1 MKPFELPA
9 RLQTILDLL
18 NPCQTL
24 ADIGTDHAYIPL
36 YAVAQG
42 LVERAYGCDINP
54 DPLKDAALNVQRSG
68 LSAQV
73 ELCLADGL
81 VALKEKAVDALV
93 LAGMNGELMLRLLSA
108 SPQELAQVEQVIVQ
122 PNQGIYLVRRHLQ
135 QQGFHLKAEKM
146 IRVKE
151 RFFITCRFEKG
162 SGLDPA
168 YQSAEVTED
177 DALHLGPCLIR
188 ERNLVALSYFKEQK
202 ARHQRW
208 LKHNPDEHQPA
219 LERVQRVLKLF

>member
-93 LAGMNGELMLRLLSA
+93 LAGMNGELMLRLL
-108 SPQELAQVEQVIVQ
+108 
-122 PNQGIYLVRRHLQ
+122 
-135 QQGFHLKAEKM
+135 QGFHLKAEKM

-162 SGLDPA
+162 SGLDSA

-177 DALHLGPCLIR
+177 DALHLGPCLSR

-208 LKHNPDEHQPA
+208 LQHNPDEHQPA